1 MHSSPGGIWPRTS
14 AKTPKRFRRPFRH
27 SSMTGSP
34 AVASI
39 STCGQ
44 RHPMA
49 PETDTARRPSSSTER
64 MRLYRRRRQHQLRS
78 IRVVLTAGEINALI
92 ERGYLNPDSR
102 NDSRAIG
109 YAAMAFISD
118 SPSGI

>member
-14 AKTPKRFRRPFRH
+14 AKMPKRFRRPFRR
-27 SSMTGSP
+27 SSMTGFP
-34 AVASI
+34 AVTSI

-64 MRLYRRRRQHQLRS
+64 MRLYRRRRSRS
-78 IRVVLTAGEINALI
+78 VRVILTAGEIAALI
-92 ERGYLNPDSR
+92 QRGYLHPDSR

-109 YAAMAFISD
+109 YAAMGFISD
-118 SPSGI
+118 SLSGI